1 MAATKKRGKSK
12 GTKKVRRATTKQRR
26 HRTSDSGGSKQP
38 ERTPSTV
45 EESLED
51 DAC

>member
-12 GTKKVRRATTKQRR
+12 APKKVRRATTKQRR
-26 HRTSDSGGSKQP
+26 DRTSDSGSSKQP

-45 EESLED
+45 EESLEN
-51 DAC
+51 DA